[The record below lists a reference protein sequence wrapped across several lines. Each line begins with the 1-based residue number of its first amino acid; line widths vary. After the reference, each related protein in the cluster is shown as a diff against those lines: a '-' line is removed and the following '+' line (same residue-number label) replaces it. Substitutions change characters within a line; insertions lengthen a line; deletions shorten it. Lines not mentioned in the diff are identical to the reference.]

1 MTGFQSALCTQQ
13 CQYLSCRLIFHASA
27 GKSQN
32 INMKAA
38 LSSLLHVDNYDL
50 DICIFQRKVRHFV
63 KTETRNLMLT

>member
-1 MTGFQSALCTQQ
+1 
-13 CQYLSCRLIFHASA
+13 
-27 GKSQN
+27 
-32 INMKAA
+32 MKAA